1 MNDPGWLD
9 DLDTARRIAAD
20 PGARDSNGRLI
31 HRPGDR
37 REFAAAAASLRAQGL
52 NALDVAQLLELSTNA
67 VRDLWYEVDHDGRE
81 RCTAS
86 AGPSAR
92 AGARL

>member
-52 NALDVAQLLELSTNA
+52 KALDVAHLLELSTNA

-81 RCTAS
+81 RFTS
-86 AGPSAR
+86 SAR
-92 AGARL
+92 PAAWPGARL